1 MKNYIKKIMIALF
14 SIFLLIPMVCN
25 AEPPKPNGV
34 PGGNA
39 SISYKGATK
48 INSTKTY
55 DNKTFKSTK
64 GGVNSIL
71 VTGGNSTLN
80 NCKINKFGNESNE
93 NSDFY
98 GTNAGILVKSGILNI
113 SDSDIITNGTH
124 ANGVFSYNKGTI
136 NISDSNIT
144 TKTDNSGG
152 VMVTG
157 GGSLNANN
165 LAVSTQGNSS
175 AAIRSDRGGGNL
187 VVNKGS
193 YKTSGMGSPAI
204 YSTAKITVSDAELTS
219 LASEGVVIEGANSV
233 LLDNTK
239 LVDTNNTLNGN
250 SETYKNI
257 FLYQS
262 MSGDAKSGP
271 SSFTAKNSNIITNK
285 GDTIFVTNTTA
296 IIELDSNTIIN
307 NDGDFLRIQKGKW
320 GNSGSNGGKVTLN
333 LKNQKVFGNVIVDKI
348 STLDMDLKNNSVLKG
363 AINTDNSAS
372 KLTLTLS
379 KNSTLVLTGDSYITS
394 LANEINDN
402 QNIYLNGYSLYVNG
416 EKVKANEGSYL
427 EKNTNKGNN
436 QIVQNDFINYK
447 KYVAYLLGVLAVILI
462 IIVIITIKKRTKKKR
477 NIIDI
482 FFFFYTNLRLIKN
495 IISI

>member
-1 MKNYIKKIMIALF
+1 MKNKIKKIIVTF

-25 AEPPKPNGV
+25 AEPPKKPDGAPNGG
-34 PGGNA
+34 PGGNV
-39 SISYKGATK
+39 SVSYKGVTK
-48 INSTKTY
+48 INGTKTY

-80 NCKINKFGNESNE
+80 SCKINKFGNESSE

-98 GTNAGILVKSGILNI
+98 GTNAGVLVKSGTLNI
-113 SDSDIITNGTH
+113 SNSNIITNGTH
-124 ANGVFSYNKGTI
+124 ANGVFSYDKGTI
-136 NISDSNIT
+136 NIADSNIS

-152 VMVTG
+152 IMVTG
-157 GGSLNANN
+157 GGNLNADN
-165 LAVSTQGNSS
+165 LTVSTQGNSS
-175 AAIRSDRGGGNL
+175 AAIRSDRGGGSL
-187 VVNKGS
+187 VVNKGV

-204 YSTAKITVSDAELTS
+204 YSTAKIKVSDAELTS
-219 LASEGVVIEGANSV
+219 LSSEGVVIEGGNSV

-262 MSGDAKSGP
+262 MSGDAKSGT
-271 SSFTAKNSNIITNK
+271 SSFTAKNSNIVTNK

-296 IIELDSNTIIN
+296 IIELDGNTITN

-320 GNSGSNGGKVTLN
+320 GDSGSNGGNVTLN
-333 LKNQKVFGNVIVDKI
+333 LKNQKVSGNVIVDKI
-348 STLDMDLKNNSVLKG
+348 STLDMDLQNNSVLKG
-363 AINTDNSAS
+363 AINTDNSAD

-379 KNSTLVLTGDSYITS
+379 KDSVLVLTGNCYITS
-394 LANEINDN
+394 LANEDNDN

-416 EKVKANEGSYL
+416 EKVKANEGSYI
-427 EKNTNKGNN
+427 EKGSEKSN
-436 QIVQNDFINYK
+436 QAIQKDVINYK
-447 KYVAYLLGVLAVILI
+447 KYVAYALGVFVVILI
-462 IIVIITIKKRTKKKR
+462 IMVVIIIKKRTKKR
-477 NIIDI
+477 EI
-482 FFFFYTNLRLIKN
+482 L
-495 IISI
+495 